1 MREIDIM
8 AAEAAADDQKLEDFV
23 LKHEGFV
30 LKCAADATGR
40 YMTKSDDEWS
50 VAQYALIEALRS
62 YDLEKGSFY
71 SYAALVIRR
80 KLIDYYRGQQKYR
93 PEQAVDP
100 AVFSADPVDAESFDY
115 TAYRIAESL
124 TAADEGEALRLEIE
138 TVNAVFRTYGF
149 SFYELAACSPKSEKT
164 RRSCAAAVGY
174 LLEHPLLIHQLRT
187 SKKLLIDTIAKNC
200 RIHRKILERHR
211 KYIIA
216 AVEILYG
223 DYPYLA
229 EYLKYIR
236 EETGQ

>member
-1 MREIDIM
+1 MREIDIL

-30 LKCAADATGR
+30 LKCAADSTGR

-62 YDLEKGSFY
+62 YDLKKGSFY

-80 KLIDYYRGQQKYR
+80 KLIDHYRSQQKYL

-100 AVFSADPVDAESFDY
+100 AVFSADPADEESFDY
-115 TAYRIAESL
+115 TAHRIAESL
-124 TAADEGEALRLEIE
+124 TTADEGEALRLEIE
-138 TVNAVFRTYGF
+138 AANAVFRSYGF
-149 SFYELAACSPKSEKT
+149 SFYDLAACSPKSEKT
-164 RRSCAAAVGY
+164 RRSCAIAVGY
-174 LLEHPLLIHQLRT
+174 LLEHPLLMRQLRD
-187 SKKLLIDTIAKNC
+187 SKRLLIDTIAKNC
-200 RIHRKILERHR
+200 SIPRKILERHR

-236 EETGQ
+236 KETGQ